1 MENQSF
7 GFVAIII
14 GIIYLALIILTI
26 AGIWKLFEKA
36 GKPGWASIIPI
47 YSTIVMQEIVGRE
60 TWKIILL
67 FIPIVNIYFLLTLLS
82 SFAKSYG
89 KGGVGNFILLL
100 FFGYIVLP
108 MWGFSNE
115 VRYVGP
121 VESQPAPSM
130 V

>member
-7 GFVAIII
+7 GFAAIII
-14 GIIYLALIILTI
+14 GIVYLAIIVLTI
-26 AGIWKLFEKA
+26 AGVWKLFEKA

-47 YSTIVMQEIVGRE
+47 YSIIVMQEIVGRE

-67 FIPIVNIYFLLTLLS
+67 FIPIVNIYFGLTLLS

-100 FFGYIVLP
+100 FFGYIVIP

-121 VESQPAPSM
+121 VESPQPAM
-130 V
+130 M